1 MQNEKLEKCRLI
13 KKKVIDK
20 YKFNRKLHF
29 SMMCKLLITLRHQ
42 ISKFSKFSLGKFQKK
57 SVF

>member
-20 YKFNRKLHF
+20 YKFNRKLLF
-29 SMMCKLLITLRHQ
+29 SMICKLLITLRQQ